1 MNKLKQRHLLLVDVH
16 PLFRHCFELVL
27 SREEPAFSSVAHA
40 GSLAEVRAHL
50 AFSTPDVALVSLYL
64 PDNEALDSIKELR
77 ESGVEVAA
85 LTCGA
90 DPADRARAMAA
101 GARVV
106 ISISEA
112 LEELIAAVRGLGGL
126 PLHRARGTSEAS
138 SQAPTPLPPLT

>member
-1 MNKLKQRHLLLVDVH
+1 MMNRIEQRHLLLVDVH

-40 GSLAEVRAHL
+40 GSLAEVRAQL

-64 PDNEALDSIKELR
+64 PDNEALDSISSLT

-101 GARVV
+101 GARAV

-112 LEELIAAVRGLGGL
+112 LEKLIDVVRQLGELTPNG
-126 PLHRARGTSEAS
+126 ARGTPDAS
-138 SQAPTPLPPLT
+138 SESQVPP

>member
-1 MNKLKQRHLLLVDVH
+1 MNRIEQRRLLLVDCH
-16 PLFRHCFELVL
+16 PLFQHCFELVL
-27 SREEPAFSSVAHA
+27 SREEPAFGPVAHA

-77 ESGVEVAA
+77 ESGVGVAA

-101 GARVV
+101 GARAV

-112 LEELIAAVRGLGGL
+112 LEKLIDVVRGLGGL
-126 PLHRARGTSEAS
+126 PSHEARDTPEAS
-138 SQAPTPLPPLT
+138 NGSRVPP

>member
-1 MNKLKQRHLLLVDVH
+1 LVDVH

-64 PDNEALDSIKELR
+64 PDNDALASISSLT

-101 GARVV
+101 GTLVV
-106 ISISEA
+106 ISTSQV
-112 LEELIAAVRGLGGL
+112 LEDLIDVVRGLGGL
-126 PLHRARGTSEAS
+126 TPNGARGLRTREVRHRFPV
-138 SQAPTPLPPLT
+138 PTRREK

>member
-1 MNKLKQRHLLLVDVH
+1 MMNRIEQRHLLLVDVH

-64 PDNEALDSIKELR
+64 PDNEALDSISSLT

-101 GARVV
+101 GARAV

-112 LEELIAAVRGLGGL
+112 LEKLIDVMRQLGGL
-126 PLHRARGTSEAS
+126 TPNGARGTPDTSNGS
-138 SQAPTPLPPLT
+138 LMPP

>member
-1 MNKLKQRHLLLVDVH
+1 MNTSEQRSLLLVDVH

-27 SREEPAFSSVAHA
+27 SREEPAFGSVTHA

-50 AFSTPDVALVSLYL
+50 AFSRPDVALVNLYL
-64 PDNEALDSIKELR
+64 PDNEALDSIKELT

-106 ISISEA
+106 ISIAEA
-112 LEELIAAVRGLGGL
+112 LEKLIDVMRQLGGL
-126 PLHRARGTSEAS
+126 PLHRARGTPDAS
-138 SQAPTPLPPLT
+138 SGSRATP

>member
-1 MNKLKQRHLLLVDVH
+1 MNRIEQRRLLLVDCH
-16 PLFRHCFELVL
+16 PLFQHCFALVL
-27 SREEPAFSSVAHA
+27 SQEEPTFGSVAHA

-50 AFSTPDVALVSLYL
+50 ALSTPDVALVSLYL

-77 ESGVEVAA
+77 ESGVGVAA

-101 GARVV
+101 GARAV

-112 LEELIAAVRGLGGL
+112 LEKLIDVMRQLGGL
-126 PLHRARGTSEAS
+126 TPNGARGTPNAS
-138 SQAPTPLPPLT
+138 SESQVPP